1 MKTMRMR
8 LQFSMGIDETTE
20 VEGTAITIEV
30 EMDNNLNEVF
40 ASVSQ
45 KGEIISEPP
54 FCTSV

>member
-1 MKTMRMR
+1 
-8 LQFSMGIDETTE
+8 MGIDETTE